1 MLSKMSIINII
12 LRLKF
17 SFGCNSVT
25 SRLQCICVHCTV
37 YKARSKDGS
46 DYWEK
51 YPGQAECKK
60 CPDQD
65 EATIVRLLSNDQCP
79 IVHPAI
85 SGHTS
90 DLTSMDDTRI
100 DEKLKNHVTP
110 EHFSLCLLGPC
121 WYLWFTL
128 LWVAGPPT
136 IEVIKACGNVFFF
149 FISSKRHIWP
159 MPVHI
164 GLRLTQALDR
174 CRPYSIQID
183 TRLSFLHIRSQ
194 LRSLTVGDQVYSKSN
209 VPERLPP
216 RKTG

>member
-25 SRLQCICVHCTV
+25 SRLQCICVHCSV

-51 YPGQAECKK
+51 YPGQVGCKK

-90 DLTSMDDTRI
+90 DLTSMDDTGF
-100 DEKLKNHVTP
+100 DEKLNKSCDSIAFSHCVFCVRVGISDSLGSEWRDPPQSKWSKHAAMFSFSSSAVRDTSDQCRGPYWSPIDPSSRSMSRGPIFDSDWHALVLPTHQIPTQVTDCRRP
-110 EHFSLCLLGPC
+110 SLLQ
-121 WYLWFTL
+121 
-128 LWVAGPPT
+128 
-136 IEVIKACGNVFFF
+136 K
-149 FISSKRHIWP
+149 
-159 MPVHI
+159 
-164 GLRLTQALDR
+164 
-174 CRPYSIQID
+174 
-183 TRLSFLHIRSQ
+183 
-194 LRSLTVGDQVYSKSN
+194 
-209 VPERLPP
+209 
-216 RKTG
+216 

>member
-25 SRLQCICVHCTV
+25 SRLQCICVHCSV

-51 YPGQAECKK
+51 YPGQVGCKK

-90 DLTSMDDTRI
+90 DLTSMDDTRV
-100 DEKLKNHVTP
+100 DEKVKNHVTP
-110 EHFSLCLLGPC
+110 
-121 WYLWFTL
+121 
-128 LWVAGPPT
+128 
-136 IEVIKACGNVFFF
+136 
-149 FISSKRHIWP
+149 
-159 MPVHI
+159 
-164 GLRLTQALDR
+164 
-174 CRPYSIQID
+174 
-183 TRLSFLHIRSQ
+183 
-194 LRSLTVGDQVYSKSN
+194 
-209 VPERLPP
+209 
-216 RKTG
+216 